1 VILSDFTTVL
11 TEVNSFKTQ
20 VQGGVGQ
27 SKGVIAPILQMWY
40 LGPVSVTITGKSFMG
55 AYADPNGQGLNLVGV
70 DNDVASLIRLRDK
83 INEAFIRTGITT
95 DYRIRIIWGAIG
107 KRDEVSLKESTQQIF
122 VGYIDQIGIDE
133 SESQPYAFDYNVQF
147 VGVPES
153 QDTILRARLM
163 AERDITATKKV
174 VAAQGSAIA
183 PAATPATKADAQA
196 QVYGWLVDSGGNLNG
211 PSATRPNGWSEAD
224 ATAKNGRRYRSQ
236 EEAYK
241 DPNYINRVKAITFS
255 GPP

>member
-1 VILSDFTTVL
+1 MALIPENGAPRSIHRNKLYRERPVTIELQQTIASYASRPGTLGYVILSDFTTVL

-122 VGYIDQIGIDE
+122 V
-133 SESQPYAFDYNVQF
+133 
-147 VGVPES
+147 
-153 QDTILRARLM
+153 
-163 AERDITATKKV
+163 
-174 VAAQGSAIA
+174 
-183 PAATPATKADAQA
+183 
-196 QVYGWLVDSGGNLNG
+196 
-211 PSATRPNGWSEAD
+211 
-224 ATAKNGRRYRSQ
+224 
-236 EEAYK
+236 
-241 DPNYINRVKAITFS
+241 
-255 GPP
+255 